1 MKRQPKSI
9 TPQLNLALRQQERVE
24 VSSGREKE
32 LELALAEL
40 LLRAA
45 EEMAKTVSQAQGGDN
60 ESKADS

>member
-1 MKRQPKSI
+1 MKHQPKSI
-9 TPQLNLALRQQERVE
+9 TPQLNLALRQPERAE
-24 VSSGREKE
+24 VPSGRERE

-60 ESKADS
+60 ESKVDS

>member
-9 TPQLNLALRQQERVE
+9 TPQLNLALSQQERAE
-24 VSSGREKE
+24 VPSGNERE

-45 EEMAKTVSQAQGGDN
+45 AQMAKTAGQARGGDN